1 MILESLELEE
11 SRFIHYTE
19 QFRFLRVSF
28 IAYWPFL
35 KGNTTKMTQQNFWA
49 CCTLHKEFYSAHFH
63 FISLDVF
70 QFCSQYPCIFSNI
83 SLLCCFQYRPHL
95 YIFIARFFLMSFSS
109 HSYDLMSLVLTLL
122 FCRGDCFIKCFLIWW
137 IYVWSHTL
145 LYGNIIQVLFFVCPF
160 SF

>member
-95 YIFIARFFLMSFSS
+95 YIFIARFFLCHSHLILMILCLLSS
-109 HSYDLMSLVLTLL
+109 RSCSVEGIASLSV
-122 FCRGDCFIKCFLIWW
+122 F
-137 IYVWSHTL
+137 
-145 LYGNIIQVLFFVCPF
+145 
-160 SF
+160 